1 MTSTNRLLAEGVGMF
16 WVVFAGCG
24 AAVLGVAFPQLGI
37 GVCGV
42 SMAFGLT
49 VVTMAYAIGHISC
62 QLNPAVSVGLMLSN
76 RFPARELPG
85 YIAAKWSGRSSGP
98 GRALSYCQRGGP
110 PTAGTARLGR
120 NESRRGGHA
129 RWGRLSSERRPGADT
144 TD

>member
-1 MTSTNRLLAEGVGMF
+1 MF

-98 GRALSYCQRGGP
+98 GRSISLPAWRAAYGRGGTSWAQRK
-110 PTAGTARLGR
+110 PTCGSCSVGSPFVRKAAR
-120 NESRRGGHA
+120 SRYG
-129 RWGRLSSERRPGADT
+129 
-144 TD
+144 